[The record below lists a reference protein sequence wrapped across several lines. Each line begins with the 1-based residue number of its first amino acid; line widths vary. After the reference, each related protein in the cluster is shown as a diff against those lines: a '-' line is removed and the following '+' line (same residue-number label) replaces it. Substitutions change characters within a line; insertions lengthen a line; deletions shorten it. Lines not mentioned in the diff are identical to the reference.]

1 MTSEVP
7 QPAQVYLQLRDHIL
21 SLTPAEVGLQPTP
34 ALPHV
39 WCVMMETGY
48 PVGWA
53 TLIALADG
61 TTSLNFST
69 GGGMLGSGDY
79 KPVAEA
85 SRAFA
90 VETELILDQM
100 SLASEFPLP
109 EAGEVRFNILT
120 YEGRLSS
127 LALEE
132 ELAAGQHPFSSLY
145 TKARETLEQLRL
157 LAEMKRGVHQQEK

>member
-79 KPVAEA
+79 IPVAEA
-85 SRAFA
+85 SRAFVVEAERRLLPFPGHDDASKRLRVRMAVSRPTARHEKGRA
-90 VETELILDQM
+90 VELGEKVGRQIRHAAVMRELERIDGILLLRAQ
-100 SLASEFPLP
+100 
-109 EAGEVRFNILT
+109 
-120 YEGRLSS
+120 
-127 LALEE
+127 
-132 ELAAGQHPFSSLY
+132 
-145 TKARETLEQLRL
+145 TLE
-157 LAEMKRGVHQQEK
+157 